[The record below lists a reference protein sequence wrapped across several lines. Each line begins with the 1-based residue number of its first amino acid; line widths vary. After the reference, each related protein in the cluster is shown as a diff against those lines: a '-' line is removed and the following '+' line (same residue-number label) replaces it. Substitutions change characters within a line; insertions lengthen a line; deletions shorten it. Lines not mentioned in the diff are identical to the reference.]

1 MSYAD
6 HLKRIKVKLEQH
18 LISKPV
24 LCKNFTNTKAGSWLQ
39 SLRAISRTDQDCV
52 DNMLMREMAEA
63 FSAYQMQDYEKSIDA
78 FENCGAI
85 ICRCINFVHEKL
97 QAEHK

>member
-1 MSYAD
+1 MSYSNYLD
-6 HLKRIKVKLEQH
+6 RIHSKLEQH
-18 LISKPV
+18 LIANPV
-24 LCKNFTNTKAGSWLQ
+24 LCRNFTNTRAGSWLK

-63 FSAYQMQDYEKSIDA
+63 FSAYQMQDYEKSIEA

-85 ICRCINFVHEKL
+85 ICRCINYVHEKL
-97 QAEHK
+97 QAENK